1 MVLLQVPRDHIAY
14 RYEVHR
20 VLGKGS
26 FGQVVHAYDHKL
38 HVSVALKI
46 VRNEQRF
53 HRQVCLSPISL
64 SLSFSRSVFLLCWE
78 MLPSALRLP
87 ETEKTQKSRLFTL
100 MP

>member
-1 MVLLQVPRDHIAY
+1 MQVPRDHIAY
-14 RYEVHR
+14 RYEVHK

-38 HVSVALKI
+38 HVRVALKI

-64 SLSFSRSVFLLCWE
+64 SLTLSLFLPFCL
-78 MLPSALRLP
+78 SALLGDVAVC
-87 ETEKTQKSRLFTL
+87 TEASRNRKTQNSRRFTL

>member
-1 MVLLQVPRDHIAY
+1 VVLLQVPRDHIAY
-14 RYEVHR
+14 RYEVHK

-64 SLSFSRSVFLLCWE
+64 SLSFSRSLFLLCWE

-87 ETEKTQKSRLFTL
+87 ETEKHKNRVFSL
-100 MP
+100 